1 MNIGCS
7 TGELL
12 MIYVFDTSAFIV
24 ISHYYPE
31 RFPTFWDRFEKYT
44 NDGKIYSVREV
55 FNELN
60 TQASKPHLAE
70 WIKKHKSIFLIPGQD
85 EMNFTSEIFKI
96 PHFQYLVSKK
106 QQLKGTPVADPFVI
120 ASAKMKSACIIT
132 EESKK
137 ENASRIP
144 NICEHFN
151 IECTNVEGF
160 MEKEDWEF

>member
-1 MNIGCS
+1 
-7 TGELL
+7 

-24 ISHYYPE
+24 IGHYYPE
-31 RFPTFWDRFEKYT
+31 RFPTFWERFEEYT
-44 NDGKIYSVREV
+44 HDSKICSVREV

-60 TQASKPHLAE
+60 TRASKAHLTE
-70 WIKKHKSIFLIPGQD
+70 WINNHKNIFLIPGRD
-85 EMNFTSEIFKI
+85 EMNFVSDIFKV
-96 PHFQYLVSKK
+96 PHFRYLVGKK
-106 QQLKGTPVADPFVI
+106 QQLNGKPVADPFVI
-120 ASAKMKSACIIT
+120 ASAKIKSACIVT

-160 MEKEDWEF
+160 MEREGWEF